1 MAASTLTFVSGK
13 GGTGKSAIAA
23 AMAIDLARSGLTVL
37 VIDMGA
43 GTGLETHLRGIELG
57 YRPVETRP
65 GLWAMTMDR
74 ATALDEYLKLQ
85 LRVPQGAPTRQIAGA
100 LSVLADTAPGVRE
113 IISIGKPI
121 YEVWRGVWD
130 SVIVDAP
137 SLGQLQ
143 SYLRAPA
150 TIRELVPTGN
160 VRRQASDLAGTLAD
174 PAVTSIVLVTTP
186 AELPVRETLETMAI
200 LEREALCPPPTVIV
214 NRLLDPSGLDADD
227 VDRLPEGT
235 SVRGAAAMAVAM
247 ESEQASWLERIPH
260 QRTLPFLRGVL
271 TPEEVAVRL
280 ADALEVRS

>member
-1 MAASTLTFVSGK
+1 MTSSTLTIVSGK
-13 GGTGKSAIAA
+13 GGTGKSAVAA
-23 AMAIDLARSGLTVL
+23 AISIDRARAGRSVLA
-37 VIDMGA
+37 IDMG
-43 GTGLETHLRGIELG
+43 GSPGLGTHLHRPGLG

-130 SVIVDAP
+130 DVVVDAP

-160 VRRQASDLAGTLAD
+160 VRRQAKELATTLAD
-174 PAVTSIVLVTTP
+174 PAITSIVLVTTP
-186 AELPVRETLETMAI
+186 AELPVRETQEAVATLEA
-200 LEREALCPPPTVIV
+200 EELCPPPMVVV
-214 NRLLDPSGLDADD
+214 NRSLDASGLDADA
-227 VDRLPEGT
+227 VARLPADT
-235 SVRGAAAMAVAM
+235 SVRDAAAMQVTM
-247 ESEQASWLERIPH
+247 EAEQERWRDALDH
-260 QRTLPFLRGVL
+260 EVTLPFLRGVL

-280 ADALEVRS
+280 ADVMEQSR

>member
-1 MAASTLTFVSGK
+1 MTASTLTFVSGK

-23 AMAIDLARSGLTVL
+23 AMAIHQARSGRTVL
-37 VIDMGA
+37 AIDMGTS
-43 GTGLETHLRGIELG
+43 TGLGTHLRGVELG

-121 YEVWRGVWD
+121 YELWRGVWD

-160 VRRQASDLAGTLAD
+160 VRRQASDLAATLAD
-174 PAVTSIVLVTTP
+174 PSVTSVVLVTTP
-186 AELPVRETLETMAI
+186 SELPVRETLETIAV
-200 LEREALCPPPTVIV
+200 LESEALCPSPSVIV
-214 NRLLDPSGLDADD
+214 NRLLEPSGLDDSD
-227 VDRLPEGT
+227 VDHLPAGT
-235 SVRGAAAMAVAM
+235 SVRAAAAMAVTM
-247 ESEQASWLERIPH
+247 EAEQASWVDRIPH
-260 QRTLPFLRGVL
+260 ERSLPFLRGVL

-280 ADALEVRS
+280 ADSLEQES

>member
-1 MAASTLTFVSGK
+1 MAATTLTIVSGK
-13 GGTGKSAIAA
+13 GGTGKSAVAA
-23 AMAIDLARSGLTVL
+23 ALAIERARAGRSVLA
-37 VIDMGA
+37 IDMG
-43 GTGLETHLRGIELG
+43 GSPGLGTHLH
-57 YRPVETRP
+57 RPGLSYDPIETRP

-130 SVIVDAP
+130 DVIVDAP

-160 VRRQASDLAGTLAD
+160 VRRQARELAATLSD
-174 PAVTSIVLVTTP
+174 PEVTSVVLVTTP
-186 AELPVRETLETMAI
+186 AELPIRETGEAVDTLLE
-200 LEREALCPPPTVIV
+200 EALCPPPAVIV
-214 NRLLDPSGLDADD
+214 NRFLDPSGLDAAS
-227 VDRLPEGT
+227 VGRLPEGS
-235 SVRGAAAMAVAM
+235 SVRGAAEMQVTM
-247 ESEQASWLERIPH
+247 EAEQAGWRDALDH
-260 QRTLPFLRGVL
+260 TATLPFLRGVL

-280 ADALEVRS
+280 ADVLEATP